1 MLPLYFFLAGI
12 PGAGA
17 VYWAIG
23 RLAQGFETGE
33 DPADEHGGAAA
44 AERQLFWQVGAWPE
58 RIRVSVSA
66 SLPPLMAL
74 AAIQYDALQA
84 ALISLLVAAL
94 LVCTAT
100 DLMVYRVANAIT
112 YPGTGLALFGAFVL
126 PGGDFF
132 GAALASA
139 AAAAIFFALYVVTRG
154 GMGLGD
160 VKLAAFIGA
169 ALGLSGAYSA
179 LVLGV
184 IAGGFVMLMLLA
196 LRVVSRRQG
205 VPYAPF
211 LAIAAIIV
219 ALQQGTTFAPL

>member
-12 PGAGA
+12 PGAVA

-23 RLAQGFETGE
+23 RLVQGFEAVE

-44 AERQLFWQVGAWPE
+44 AERPLFWQVGAWPG
-58 RIRVSVSA
+58 RVRVSVSA

-74 AAIQYDALQA
+74 AAIQFEPWQA
-84 ALISLLVAAL
+84 AIVSLFIVGLLI
-94 LVCTAT
+94 CTAT
-100 DLMVYRVANAIT
+100 DLMVYRVPNPIT
-112 YPGTGLALFGAFVL
+112 YPGTILALFGAFVL

-184 IAGGFVMLMLLA
+184 IAGGIVMLMLLA
-196 LRVVSRRQG
+196 LRVVSRKQG